1 MKNIIR
7 NWEAAVGFAR
17 SIVNVPMVGLVEVI
31 KRETIS
37 FLCTC
42 EGCIKN
48 WSFYSQADR
57 KGPPPLG

>member
-1 MKNIIR
+1 MKNILR
-7 NWEAAVGFAR
+7 NWEAAVDFAR
-17 SIVNVPMVGLVEVI
+17 GIVNMPWLVEVI

-42 EGCIKN
+42 EGSIKN

-57 KGPPPLG
+57 KD

>member
-1 MKNIIR
+1 MKNILR

-37 FLCTC
+37 FLSTC
-42 EGCIKN
+42 EGSIKN
-48 WSFYSQADR
+48 WSIYSQADR
-57 KGPPPLG
+57 KG